1 LYEVVPPS
9 PQEVG
14 WKVQLE

>member
-1 LYEVVPPS
+1 
-9 PQEVG
+9 VG